1 MKYVC
6 LIYEPRDRDFPPD
19 ENTAIIAE
27 YEAFTRNVAQR
38 GVMTGM
44 QRLGDVSLATTVRL
58 RDGRRL
64 ISDGPF
70 AEAKEVLAG
79 FYILDCAGLDEALNY
94 AAMIPTAKFGSVEVR
109 PLVDL

>member
-19 ENTAIIAE
+19 KNQAIVAE
-27 YEAFTRNVAQR
+27 YVAFTRTVAQR

-44 QRLGDVSLATTVRL
+44 QRLADVALATTVQIRNGKRL
-58 RDGRRL
+58 V
-64 ISDGPF
+64 SDGPF

-79 FYILDCAGLDEALNY
+79 FYILDCGGLDEALTY
-94 AAMIPTAKFGSVEVR
+94 AAQIPTAKFGSIEVR
-109 PLVDL
+109 PLVEL